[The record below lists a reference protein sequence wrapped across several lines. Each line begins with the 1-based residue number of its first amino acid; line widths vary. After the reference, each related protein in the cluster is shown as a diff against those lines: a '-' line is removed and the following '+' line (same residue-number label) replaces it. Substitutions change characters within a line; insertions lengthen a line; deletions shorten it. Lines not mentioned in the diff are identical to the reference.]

1 MSVLWYFPL
10 EVVTARYTKQ
20 LCTQWMPAA
29 FEALGI
35 KWRTVEGQQ
44 STEDIRVG
52 AVLDAVQRCQFAMSQ
67 VDEFLHQVQ
76 RGNVRDGDVVFLQD
90 FWTPG
95 VESLPYVLHQ
105 YGINVRMYATVWA
118 QSVDEFDFTYA
129 MRHWMR
135 AYELGLDKVLA
146 GIFVASSVHK
156 QQLKDAGFEAPVH
169 VVGLTIDPATFPR
182 LASLKPLDQRQPVVV
197 FSSRFDNEKNP
208 RFMMQ
213 VAERFLAAHPQW
225 QWICTTSASSI
236 RSNDAAVPTMLHQL
250 SQRCPR
256 FQCKVVSK
264 EGYYDI
270 LRDARVQFNCASQDY
285 VSWTLLEATLAG
297 TDIAYPDVRSFPEC
311 VPDDRRYRHLDIDDA
326 LRLLNDLT
334 ISNNLRQHSDIAATC
349 NQGRLIQ
356 AAIMQSAS
364 KPMEANVW
372 QQFGAS
378 R

>member
-1 MSVLWYFPL
+1 
-10 EVVTARYTKQ
+10 
-20 LCTQWMPAA
+20 
-29 FEALGI
+29 
-35 KWRTVEGQQ
+35 
-44 STEDIRVG
+44 
-52 AVLDAVQRCQFAMSQ
+52 
-67 VDEFLHQVQ
+67 
-76 RGNVRDGDVVFLQD
+76 
-90 FWTPG
+90 
-95 VESLPYVLHQ
+95 
-105 YGINVRMYATVWA
+105 
-118 QSVDEFDFTYA
+118 
-129 MRHWMR
+129 
-135 AYELGLDKVLA
+135 
-146 GIFVASSVHK
+146 
-156 QQLKDAGFEAPVH
+156 
-169 VVGLTIDPATFPR
+169 
-182 LASLKPLDQRQPVVV
+182 
-197 FSSRFDNEKNP
+197 
-208 RFMMQ
+208 
-213 VAERFLAAHPQW
+213 
-225 QWICTTSASSI
+225 
-236 RSNDAAVPTMLHQL
+236 L